1 MIPFLAARGKAWQE
15 LMDAISDRFSW
26 FVHSGIWMILGVV
39 LGAAIIFLSLYAV
52 MRHYNSRQSDGGNL
66 W

>member
-1 MIPFLAARGKAWQE
+1 MIPFLAANAKAWQE
-15 LMDAISDRFSW
+15 LLDAISDRFSW
-26 FVHSGIWMILGVV
+26 FVQSGVWMILGVL

-52 MRHYNSRQSDGGNL
+52 MRHYTTRRSDSGNL